1 MNLFSKEKKNIDI
14 NVAPLIDIV
23 FLLLIFFML
32 ASEFTDFKTI
42 DMVSPNQ
49 SNKEINETKLPIIIE
64 LSENGIININNKE
77 IAFNKLSITV
87 DEMLTNK
94 KINKVV
100 ISTPN
105 ETKVNVLIKIVDI
118 ISNLI
123 NIVFLLLIFFM
134 LSGTLAK
141 TDLFEVNPP
150 KSNTSSSAE
159 APELVILISD
169 DSKIALDN
177 QPIKINDLEI
187 ILAKILETT
196 SIEEILIKA
205 DGNAKSGVLSKVIKH
220 IRNAGI
226 KRAAIVTQNKDKI

>member
-77 IAFNKLSITV
+77 IAFNNLSITV

-118 ISNLI
+118 IRNLGI
-123 NIVFLLLIFFM
+123 EN
-134 LSGTLAK
+134 
-141 TDLFEVNPP
+141 
-150 KSNTSSSAE
+150 
-159 APELVILISD
+159 
-169 DSKIALDN
+169 IAL
-177 QPIKINDLEI
+177 ITKE
-187 ILAKILETT
+187 K
-196 SIEEILIKA
+196 K
-205 DGNAKSGVLSKVIKH
+205 
-220 IRNAGI
+220 
-226 KRAAIVTQNKDKI
+226 

>member
-77 IAFNKLSITV
+77 IEFNKLSITV
-87 DEMLTNK
+87 DEMLANK
-94 KINKVV
+94 NIDKVV

-118 ISNLI
+118 IRNLGI
-123 NIVFLLLIFFM
+123 EN
-134 LSGTLAK
+134 
-141 TDLFEVNPP
+141 
-150 KSNTSSSAE
+150 
-159 APELVILISD
+159 
-169 DSKIALDN
+169 IALITKEN
-177 QPIKINDLEI
+177 
-187 ILAKILETT
+187 T
-196 SIEEILIKA
+196 
-205 DGNAKSGVLSKVIKH
+205 
-220 IRNAGI
+220 
-226 KRAAIVTQNKDKI
+226 

>member
-77 IAFNKLSITV
+77 IAFNKLSIIV
-87 DEMLTNK
+87 DDMLTNK

-118 ISNLI
+118 IRSLGIEN
-123 NIVFLLLIFFM
+123 
-134 LSGTLAK
+134 
-141 TDLFEVNPP
+141 
-150 KSNTSSSAE
+150 
-159 APELVILISD
+159 
-169 DSKIALDN
+169 IAL
-177 QPIKINDLEI
+177 ITKE
-187 ILAKILETT
+187 
-196 SIEEILIKA
+196 
-205 DGNAKSGVLSKVIKH
+205 
-220 IRNAGI
+220 
-226 KRAAIVTQNKDKI
+226 NK

>member
-118 ISNLI
+118 IRNLGI
-123 NIVFLLLIFFM
+123 EN
-134 LSGTLAK
+134 
-141 TDLFEVNPP
+141 
-150 KSNTSSSAE
+150 
-159 APELVILISD
+159 
-169 DSKIALDN
+169 IAL
-177 QPIKINDLEI
+177 ITKE
-187 ILAKILETT
+187 
-196 SIEEILIKA
+196 
-205 DGNAKSGVLSKVIKH
+205 
-220 IRNAGI
+220 
-226 KRAAIVTQNKDKI
+226 NK

>member
-1 MNLFSKEKKNIDI
+1 MIFFSKEKKNIDI
-14 NVAPLIDIV
+14 NIAPLIDIV

-49 SNKEINETKLPIIIE
+49 SNKEINKTKLPIIIE

-94 KINKVV
+94 NINKVV

-118 ISNLI
+118 IRNLGI
-123 NIVFLLLIFFM
+123 EN
-134 LSGTLAK
+134 
-141 TDLFEVNPP
+141 
-150 KSNTSSSAE
+150 
-159 APELVILISD
+159 
-169 DSKIALDN
+169 IAL
-177 QPIKINDLEI
+177 ITKE
-187 ILAKILETT
+187 
-196 SIEEILIKA
+196 
-205 DGNAKSGVLSKVIKH
+205 
-220 IRNAGI
+220 
-226 KRAAIVTQNKDKI
+226 NK

>member
-1 MNLFSKEKKNIDI
+1 MIYFSKEKKNIDI

-49 SNKEINETKLPIIIE
+49 SNKEINKTKLPIIIE

-77 IAFNKLSITV
+77 IAFNKLSIIV
-87 DEMLTNK
+87 DDMLTNK

-118 ISNLI
+118 IRSLGIEN
-123 NIVFLLLIFFM
+123 
-134 LSGTLAK
+134 
-141 TDLFEVNPP
+141 
-150 KSNTSSSAE
+150 
-159 APELVILISD
+159 
-169 DSKIALDN
+169 IAL
-177 QPIKINDLEI
+177 ITKE
-187 ILAKILETT
+187 
-196 SIEEILIKA
+196 
-205 DGNAKSGVLSKVIKH
+205 
-220 IRNAGI
+220 
-226 KRAAIVTQNKDKI
+226 NK

>member
-118 ISNLI
+118 IRNLGI
-123 NIVFLLLIFFM
+123 ENVALI
-134 LSGTLAK
+134 TK
-141 TDLFEVNPP
+141 E
-150 KSNTSSSAE
+150 
-159 APELVILISD
+159 
-169 DSKIALDN
+169 
-177 QPIKINDLEI
+177 
-187 ILAKILETT
+187 
-196 SIEEILIKA
+196 
-205 DGNAKSGVLSKVIKH
+205 
-220 IRNAGI
+220 
-226 KRAAIVTQNKDKI
+226 NK

>member
-49 SNKEINETKLPIIIE
+49 SNKEINKTKLPIIIE

-87 DEMLTNK
+87 DEMLVNK
-94 KINKVV
+94 NINKVV

-105 ETKVNVLIKIVDI
+105 ETKVNILIKIVDI
-118 ISNLI
+118 IRSLGIEN
-123 NIVFLLLIFFM
+123 
-134 LSGTLAK
+134 
-141 TDLFEVNPP
+141 
-150 KSNTSSSAE
+150 
-159 APELVILISD
+159 
-169 DSKIALDN
+169 IAL
-177 QPIKINDLEI
+177 ITKE
-187 ILAKILETT
+187 
-196 SIEEILIKA
+196 
-205 DGNAKSGVLSKVIKH
+205 
-220 IRNAGI
+220 
-226 KRAAIVTQNKDKI
+226 NK

>member
-77 IAFNKLSITV
+77 IAFNKLSMIV
-87 DEMLTNK
+87 DDMLTNK

-118 ISNLI
+118 IRSLGIEN
-123 NIVFLLLIFFM
+123 
-134 LSGTLAK
+134 
-141 TDLFEVNPP
+141 
-150 KSNTSSSAE
+150 
-159 APELVILISD
+159 
-169 DSKIALDN
+169 IAL
-177 QPIKINDLEI
+177 ITKE
-187 ILAKILETT
+187 
-196 SIEEILIKA
+196 
-205 DGNAKSGVLSKVIKH
+205 
-220 IRNAGI
+220 
-226 KRAAIVTQNKDKI
+226 NK

>member
-77 IAFNKLSITV
+77 IEFNKLSITV
-87 DEMLTNK
+87 DEMLANK
-94 KINKVV
+94 NINKVI

-118 ISNLI
+118 IRNLGI
-123 NIVFLLLIFFM
+123 EN
-134 LSGTLAK
+134 
-141 TDLFEVNPP
+141 
-150 KSNTSSSAE
+150 
-159 APELVILISD
+159 
-169 DSKIALDN
+169 IAL
-177 QPIKINDLEI
+177 ITKE
-187 ILAKILETT
+187 
-196 SIEEILIKA
+196 
-205 DGNAKSGVLSKVIKH
+205 
-220 IRNAGI
+220 
-226 KRAAIVTQNKDKI
+226 NK

>member
-77 IAFNKLSITV
+77 IEFNKLSITV
-87 DEMLTNK
+87 DEMLVNK
-94 KINKVV
+94 NINKVV

-105 ETKVNVLIKIVDI
+105 ETKVNILIKIVDI
-118 ISNLI
+118 IRSLGIEN
-123 NIVFLLLIFFM
+123 
-134 LSGTLAK
+134 
-141 TDLFEVNPP
+141 
-150 KSNTSSSAE
+150 
-159 APELVILISD
+159 
-169 DSKIALDN
+169 IAL
-177 QPIKINDLEI
+177 ITKE
-187 ILAKILETT
+187 
-196 SIEEILIKA
+196 
-205 DGNAKSGVLSKVIKH
+205 
-220 IRNAGI
+220 
-226 KRAAIVTQNKDKI
+226 NK

>member
-87 DEMLTNK
+87 EEMLTNK

-118 ISNLI
+118 IRNLGI
-123 NIVFLLLIFFM
+123 ENVALI
-134 LSGTLAK
+134 TK
-141 TDLFEVNPP
+141 E
-150 KSNTSSSAE
+150 
-159 APELVILISD
+159 
-169 DSKIALDN
+169 
-177 QPIKINDLEI
+177 
-187 ILAKILETT
+187 
-196 SIEEILIKA
+196 
-205 DGNAKSGVLSKVIKH
+205 
-220 IRNAGI
+220 
-226 KRAAIVTQNKDKI
+226 NK

>member
-49 SNKEINETKLPIIIE
+49 SNKEINKTKLPIIIE

-77 IAFNKLSITV
+77 IEFNKLSITV
-87 DEMLTNK
+87 DEMLANK
-94 KINKVV
+94 NIDKVV

-118 ISNLI
+118 IRNLGI
-123 NIVFLLLIFFM
+123 EN
-134 LSGTLAK
+134 
-141 TDLFEVNPP
+141 
-150 KSNTSSSAE
+150 
-159 APELVILISD
+159 
-169 DSKIALDN
+169 IALITKEN
-177 QPIKINDLEI
+177 
-187 ILAKILETT
+187 T
-196 SIEEILIKA
+196 
-205 DGNAKSGVLSKVIKH
+205 
-220 IRNAGI
+220 
-226 KRAAIVTQNKDKI
+226 

>member
-77 IAFNKLSITV
+77 IAFNNLSITV

-118 ISNLI
+118 IRNLGI
-123 NIVFLLLIFFM
+123 EN
-134 LSGTLAK
+134 
-141 TDLFEVNPP
+141 
-150 KSNTSSSAE
+150 
-159 APELVILISD
+159 
-169 DSKIALDN
+169 IAL
-177 QPIKINDLEI
+177 ITKE
-187 ILAKILETT
+187 
-196 SIEEILIKA
+196 
-205 DGNAKSGVLSKVIKH
+205 
-220 IRNAGI
+220 
-226 KRAAIVTQNKDKI
+226 NK

>member
-14 NVAPLIDIV
+14 NIAPLIDIV

-49 SNKEINETKLPIIIE
+49 SNKEINKTKLPIIIE

-77 IAFNKLSITV
+77 IAFNKLSIIV
-87 DEMLTNK
+87 DDMLTNK

-118 ISNLI
+118 IRSLGIEN
-123 NIVFLLLIFFM
+123 
-134 LSGTLAK
+134 
-141 TDLFEVNPP
+141 
-150 KSNTSSSAE
+150 
-159 APELVILISD
+159 
-169 DSKIALDN
+169 IAL
-177 QPIKINDLEI
+177 ITKE
-187 ILAKILETT
+187 
-196 SIEEILIKA
+196 
-205 DGNAKSGVLSKVIKH
+205 
-220 IRNAGI
+220 
-226 KRAAIVTQNKDKI
+226 NK

>member
-49 SNKEINETKLPIIIE
+49 SNKEINKTKLPIIIE

-118 ISNLI
+118 IRNLGI
-123 NIVFLLLIFFM
+123 EN
-134 LSGTLAK
+134 
-141 TDLFEVNPP
+141 
-150 KSNTSSSAE
+150 
-159 APELVILISD
+159 
-169 DSKIALDN
+169 IAL
-177 QPIKINDLEI
+177 ITKE
-187 ILAKILETT
+187 
-196 SIEEILIKA
+196 
-205 DGNAKSGVLSKVIKH
+205 
-220 IRNAGI
+220 
-226 KRAAIVTQNKDKI
+226 NK

>member
-49 SNKEINETKLPIIIE
+49 SNKEINETKLPIILEI
-64 LSENGIININNKE
+64 SENGIININNKE

-94 KINKVV
+94 NINKVV

-118 ISNLI
+118 IRNLGI
-123 NIVFLLLIFFM
+123 EN
-134 LSGTLAK
+134 
-141 TDLFEVNPP
+141 
-150 KSNTSSSAE
+150 
-159 APELVILISD
+159 
-169 DSKIALDN
+169 IAL
-177 QPIKINDLEI
+177 ITKE
-187 ILAKILETT
+187 
-196 SIEEILIKA
+196 
-205 DGNAKSGVLSKVIKH
+205 
-220 IRNAGI
+220 
-226 KRAAIVTQNKDKI
+226 NK

>member
-49 SNKEINETKLPIIIE
+49 SNKEINETKLPIILEI
-64 LSENGIININNKE
+64 SENGIININNKE
-77 IAFNKLSITV
+77 IEFNKLSITV

-94 KINKVV
+94 NINKVV

-118 ISNLI
+118 IRNLGI
-123 NIVFLLLIFFM
+123 EN
-134 LSGTLAK
+134 
-141 TDLFEVNPP
+141 
-150 KSNTSSSAE
+150 
-159 APELVILISD
+159 
-169 DSKIALDN
+169 IAL
-177 QPIKINDLEI
+177 ITKE
-187 ILAKILETT
+187 
-196 SIEEILIKA
+196 
-205 DGNAKSGVLSKVIKH
+205 
-220 IRNAGI
+220 
-226 KRAAIVTQNKDKI
+226 NK

>member
-49 SNKEINETKLPIIIE
+49 SNKEINKTKLPIIIE

-87 DEMLTNK
+87 DEMLANK
-94 KINKVV
+94 NINKVV

-105 ETKVNVLIKIVDI
+105 ETKVNILIKIVDI
-118 ISNLI
+118 IRSLGIEN
-123 NIVFLLLIFFM
+123 
-134 LSGTLAK
+134 
-141 TDLFEVNPP
+141 
-150 KSNTSSSAE
+150 
-159 APELVILISD
+159 
-169 DSKIALDN
+169 IAL
-177 QPIKINDLEI
+177 ITKE
-187 ILAKILETT
+187 
-196 SIEEILIKA
+196 
-205 DGNAKSGVLSKVIKH
+205 
-220 IRNAGI
+220 
-226 KRAAIVTQNKDKI
+226 NK

>member
-49 SNKEINETKLPIIIE
+49 SNKEINKTKLPIIIE
-64 LSENGIININNKE
+64 LSENGIININNEE
-77 IAFNKLSITV
+77 IAFNKLSIIV
-87 DEMLTNK
+87 DDMLTNK

-118 ISNLI
+118 IRSLGIEN
-123 NIVFLLLIFFM
+123 
-134 LSGTLAK
+134 
-141 TDLFEVNPP
+141 
-150 KSNTSSSAE
+150 
-159 APELVILISD
+159 
-169 DSKIALDN
+169 IAL
-177 QPIKINDLEI
+177 ITKE
-187 ILAKILETT
+187 
-196 SIEEILIKA
+196 
-205 DGNAKSGVLSKVIKH
+205 
-220 IRNAGI
+220 
-226 KRAAIVTQNKDKI
+226 NK

>member
-1 MNLFSKEKKNIDI
+1 MIFFSKEKKNIDI

-49 SNKEINETKLPIIIE
+49 SNKEINKTKLPIIIE

-77 IAFNKLSITV
+77 IAFNKLSIIV
-87 DEMLTNK
+87 DDMLTNK

-118 ISNLI
+118 IRSLGIEN
-123 NIVFLLLIFFM
+123 
-134 LSGTLAK
+134 
-141 TDLFEVNPP
+141 
-150 KSNTSSSAE
+150 
-159 APELVILISD
+159 
-169 DSKIALDN
+169 IAL
-177 QPIKINDLEI
+177 ITKE
-187 ILAKILETT
+187 
-196 SIEEILIKA
+196 
-205 DGNAKSGVLSKVIKH
+205 
-220 IRNAGI
+220 
-226 KRAAIVTQNKDKI
+226 NK